1 MTQRDRYR
9 ITPLEV
15 FQLEADQEARAR
27 ARAEKASTPAAAA
40 NTTAMEQPHGKRSA
54 SKQAQDVLEVFD
66 HVEETSSEDTSS
78 GGSDY
83 HPSGKEVFDAQ
94 EEASKEA
101 AGWQPFGQEALD
113 SMTHGTGPIDLTNGD
128 VGMAPGVQLTSA
140 AGAGSKETTL
150 AEQVAQPSDCHL
162 KWNLGQFKQLPPA
175 IVYVYRVQCF
185 RWHVLLVLTLNLT
198 DAAHIAIV
206 HVTAPCAH
214 PECVLQGSLA
224 VRRSKRKRS
233 EISSPDVQSKP
244 LGDGLQQVLEG
255 IVRMEE
261 RLNKRFEAVAS
272 SIASLRSL
280 IDQQYDD
287 VLPE

>member
-1 MTQRDRYR
+1 M
-9 ITPLEV
+9 
-15 FQLEADQEARAR
+15 FQNGCKSQAI
-27 ARAEKASTPAAAA
+27 ASVDLRRLCQVSIQCSWIPA
-40 NTTAMEQPHGKRSA
+40 
-54 SKQAQDVLEVFD
+54 V
-66 HVEETSSEDTSS
+66 
-78 GGSDY
+78 
-83 HPSGKEVFDAQ
+83 
-94 EEASKEA
+94 
-101 AGWQPFGQEALD
+101 WQLSFLVCVQEALD

-150 AEQVAQPSDCHL
+150 AEQVTLTGLSTLVCVLKVQLPQVAQPSDCHL

-233 EISSPDVQSKP
+233 EISSPDVQVCRYN
-244 LGDGLQQVLEG
+244 QQALV
-255 IVRMEE
+255 
-261 RLNKRFEAVAS
+261 
-272 SIASLRSL
+272 
-280 IDQQYDD
+280 Y
-287 VLPE
+287 